1 MIESIAN
8 SNYQWQ
14 IDEHTPLESMHHI
27 AELVDDATDNAL
39 PEQAQQ
45 ALELC
50 NALEER
56 LDSLQLVELN
66 YYRANAWSVIRH
78 AKHRD
83 ESKVWE
89 WDQPEILHEIFY
101 LRTAVRSAE
110 FPLLEPLRQCQI
122 LVNTGNILSHIGRPI
137 EAFEYWN
144 RALGLMPS
152 FAMALGNLGFGL
164 ETYARYLY
172 DPGHQVVIMKQA
184 CAFLK
189 SVDTPGAIWDCH
201 DYQQIVVSMLDKAE
215 SIESHVDFSCLENV
229 SLYDHSIGRSKVER
243 NYRAWALGQGLLL
256 SPLNDLGMYPIAAHD
271 VLHLPDMVRQISEP
285 PHFIGFFNQLKQEY
299 ASARFLYW
307 QGMTESEAYKKHYS
321 DRDVLL
327 FNTLDYPV
335 YSISVEQ
342 VKLAFRMAYSLFD
355 KIAFFIN
362 EYWSLGMRENS
373 INFQS
378 IWFEGGT
385 RGKPKILRACFQ
397 GRQNLPL
404 RGLYWL
410 SKDFVESDKDSDI
423 VLGETMEPDAYKLRS
438 IRNHLEH
445 KYLKVHDDLW
455 GYSDRSDNGLFSDQ
469 WAFHLS
475 MQELNEKTIRIL
487 KMARA
492 GLTYLSLAVHR
503 EENIRRYQ
511 RPDEIAVP
519 MTLPRWEYF

>member
-1 MIESIAN
+1 MEK
-8 SNYQWQ
+8 QL
-14 IDEHTPLESMHHI
+14 DEYTPLESLNHI
-27 AELVDDATDNAL
+27 ARLIDDATDNAL

-45 ALELC
+45 ALQFC
-50 NALEER
+50 DALEKR
-56 LDSLQLVELN
+56 LDALQLVELN
-66 YYRANAWSVIRH
+66 YFRANAWSVIRH
-78 AKHRD
+78 AKLCD

-89 WDQPEILHEIFY
+89 WDQPEILHEIFC
-101 LRTAVRSAE
+101 LRSAVQSAE
-110 FPLLEPLRQCQI
+110 FGSHEPFRQCQI

-144 RALGLMPS
+144 RALGLMPN

-164 ETYARYLY
+164 ETYAKYLY
-172 DPGHQVVIMKQA
+172 DPGHQVVILKEA
-184 CAFLK
+184 CNFLK
-189 SVDTPGAIWDCH
+189 SVAEPGAVWD
-201 DYQQIVVSMLDKAE
+201 DYDYHRIIESMLGRAE
-215 SIESHVDFSCLENV
+215 SIESHVDFSHLENI
-229 SLYDHSIGRSKVER
+229 SLYEHSLGRSKAER
-243 NYRAWALGQGLLL
+243 NYRAWALGNGLFL
-256 SPLNDLGMYPIAAHD
+256 SPLNDLGAYPIAAHD
-271 VLHLPDMVRQISEP
+271 VLHLPTMVRPISEP

-299 ASARFLYW
+299 VSARFLCW

-321 DRDVLL
+321 DKEILL
-327 FNTLDYPV
+327 LNTLDYPV
-335 YSISVEQ
+335 YSVFVEQ

-362 EYWSLGMRENS
+362 EYWLLGMRESS

-378 IWFEGGT
+378 IWFEGGAK
-385 RGKPKILRACFQ
+385 GKPKILRACFQ
-397 GRQNLPL
+397 ARENLPL

-410 SKDFVESDKDSDI
+410 SKDFVEFDKCSDI

-455 GYSDRSDNGLFSDQ
+455 RYTDRPDDTLFDDQ

-475 MQELNEKTIRIL
+475 MQELNKKTIRIL

-503 EENIRRYQ
+503 EENIRRSQ
-511 RPDEIAVP
+511 VPDEITVP
-519 MTLPRWEYF
+519 MALPRWEHF